1 VELARPYTAA
11 FASRFLL
18 TLQYRAAAFAGFMT
32 QCWWGAIKVMVYAA
46 FYASSPV
53 AASAPISLSQVIT
66 YTWLAQAFLAL
77 TPWSC
82 DPDIALATR
91 TGSVGYDR
99 LRPVDTYWL
108 WYSRAGGWITSRAVP
123 RAGLMFLL
131 AGVSLPLIGLREWSW
146 APPPSV
152 AQASL
157 FVVSMLLVVALSS
170 AMMMLLNVAA
180 VAILN
185 DRGVNSLFGPIVI
198 VLSGNLIP
206 LALFPDWM
214 HVALFV
220 QPFAGLIDIPFRIY
234 SGNLA
239 GGVAWTGIGHQAFWT
254 VVTVAAGHAW
264 MARVMNRLS
273 MQGS

>member
-18 TLQYRAAAFAGFMT
+18 TLQYRAAAVAGFLT
-32 QCWWGAIKVMVYAA
+32 QCWWGGIKVMVYAA
-46 FYASSPV
+46 FYGSSPA
-53 AASAPISLSQVIT
+53 AASAPIALGQVVT

-77 TPWSC
+77 TPWGC
-82 DPDIALATR
+82 DPDVALATR
-91 TGSVGYDR
+91 SGAVGYDR

-108 WYSRAGGWITSRAVP
+108 WYARAGAWMTSRAVP
-123 RAGLMFLL
+123 RAALMFLV
-131 AGVSLPLIGLREWSW
+131 AGIGLPLLGLYDWSW
-146 APPPSV
+146 APPPST
-152 AQASL
+152 AQAML
-157 FVVSMLLVVALSS
+157 FVGSMILAVALSS
-170 AMMMLLNVAA
+170 AMMMLLNVAVVA
-180 VAILN
+180 VLN
-185 DRGVNSLFGPIVI
+185 DRGVNSLLGPVVI

-220 QPFAGLIDIPFRIY
+220 QPFAGLVDIPFRIY

-239 GGVAWTGIGHQAFWT
+239 GVSAWAGIALQSFWT
-254 VVTVAAGHAW
+254 FVIARAGHAW
-264 MARVMNRLS
+264 MARVMRRLS